1 MNPRPIRHA
10 SAAPRVAATFI
21 AAAMAAAP
29 SLAGVKYWDD
39 PAFRAYDVDSYVTNG
54 LVLNYDG
61 IRNVGAAADHDPNAT
76 TWVNL
81 GTGGSDYDMVQK
93 GSPTASCWSDNGFF
107 FEGKTWFVTPNKV
120 SLPNAYEMEA
130 LVNAAYSKQTG
141 IGYVL
146 FVSTAYP
153 RTNDD
158 GWAWGSIAI
167 RKNGSPYSQTINGTS
182 YAGKACFNTTSAG
195 SAYRPALLDDSYGYL
210 TAIANRTYVSFF
222 TGLEEPTG
230 VPGRIGLA
238 SGKTALGTTSLY
250 FYLGGHNTNGG
261 GETSVEEPLIGTIRN
276 FRFYSTP
283 LSYEQRA
290 WNRVVDEA
298 RYFDRRAAIPVTNVV
313 LSTTIPGREDG
324 HFALD
329 AEGYTF
335 SAPASRTVKGRR
347 YVLSGYTLETW
358 DGSAWGSP
366 AVHDGETSCTL
377 SDTTAKVRLTWRY
390 ARPEG
395 EGRLVV
401 YDIDD
406 YVQDGLLLHYDGI
419 RNAGA
424 TAAHDPEAL
433 QWRNIAPGY
442 ENRWPM
448 DRCSYVDSGSR
459 YASVRNDATEG
470 AWTDNGFAF
479 TGKGY
484 FAKWDDGDPFSVPTN
499 FTMQVSVTGAIAD
512 QHGDYAYL
520 WVPSSGWNK
529 GGIGMRKT
537 NYDAAHGNANSV
549 YYVNS
554 ALFAGDARPNFYPA
568 AAKPSYVTAIMDHD
582 DTGHTYIFEGT
593 SRPAGGGN
601 DAPSI
606 AGASAATDLTWFSAG
621 GFHGKS
627 VEAVAK
633 LECFKGTLHNLR
645 FYNRALTD
653 AEVAQNRTVDEFR
666 FFGRLA
672 ETNVVVRSSSSF
684 LEGCDKCGVY
694 DVDGSY
700 TFVAPESVTAA
711 NGITYAPDGY
721 TIETW
726 DGSAWGAPVAHD
738 GASYAYTTAEGLVRL
753 TWKWRATHGI
763 RTAADYGIGD
773 YVQDGLVVNYDGI
786 RNAGPDAA
794 HDPAATK
801 WVNCANPGTYNM
813 TRYSLDGSAW
823 AAGAAAGSWTD
834 DGFVFAKDAVF
845 HESTS
850 FTVPSRYTIQTLVDA
865 TAAAQDG
872 IGYIMCDYNA
882 NNWTKCSLCIRSS
895 VFWGHGVGSTLCFAI
910 HNVYRPAFQA
920 GSFSYATAML
930 DETNGVAFGGTE
942 APWTASTASNGIHGH
957 STLPSAQSAVTF
969 ASGYSIGGHYPKTDE
984 LFSGTIKSY
993 RFYDRVLSDAEVAH
1007 NRQVDSAR
1015 FFGAL
1020 ATTNVVVAVE
1030 DGSRITAAETA
1041 GEAYFVEGEY
1051 TFTAAG
1057 CAGLGYRL
1065 SVPNGNGGWRT
1076 LQGFTEGGSYT
1087 YATGTSPALVKLEW
1101 RLPRPFLMIVR

>member
-1 MNPRPIRHA
+1 MNPKPIRHA

-21 AAAMAAAP
+21 AAAMVAAP

-39 PAFRAYDVDSYVTNG
+39 HAFRAYDIGDYVQDG
-54 LVLNYDG
+54 LVVNYDG
-61 IRNVGAAADHDPNAT
+61 ILNAGPDAAHDPAAT
-76 TWVNL
+76 TWVNCANP
-81 GTGGSDYDMVQK
+81 GTYNMTRYSFDGSAWAAGAAA
-93 GSPTASCWSDNGFF
+93 GSWTDDGFVFAKDAVFHESTSFTVPSRYTIQTLVDATA
-107 FEGKTWFVTPNKV
+107 
-120 SLPNAYEMEA
+120 
-130 LVNAAYSKQTG
+130 AAQNG
-141 IGYVL
+141 IGYLLCDYNANNWNKCSLCIRSSGFWRHGVDNTCC
-146 FVSTAYP
+146 FTVHSDHRPAFQ
-153 RTNDD
+153 
-158 GWAWGSIAI
+158 AGSF
-167 RKNGSPYSQTINGTS
+167 S
-182 YAGKACFNTTSAG
+182 YATAMLDETDGVVFAG
-195 SAYRPALLDDSYGYL
+195 TEAPWTASTDSYGRYGHSTL
-210 TAIANRTYVSFF
+210 PSAQSAVTFADGYSI
-222 TGLEEPTG
+222 
-230 VPGRIGLA
+230 
-238 SGKTALGTTSLY
+238 
-250 FYLGGHNTNGG
+250 GGHYPKTD
-261 GETSVEEPLIGTIRN
+261 ELFSGTLKSY
-276 FRFYSTP
+276 RFYDRV
-283 LSYEQRA
+283 LSDEEVA

-298 RYFDRRAAIPVTNVV
+298 RYFDRRAAIPVTNIV
-313 LSTTIPGREDG
+313 LSTTIPGSEDG

-448 DRCSYVDSGSR
+448 DRCSYVDSGSG
-459 YASVRNDATEG
+459 YAPVRNDATEG

-512 QHGDYAYL
+512 QHGNVAYL
-520 WVPSSGWNK
+520 WVPGSGWDK

-549 YYVNS
+549 YYVNN
-554 ALFAGDARPNFYPA
+554 ALFAGGARPNFYPA
-568 AAKPSYVTAIMDHD
+568 ATKPSYVTAIMDHD

-627 VEAVAK
+627 VAAVAD

-672 ETNVVVRSSSSF
+672 ETNVVVRSSFSF

-738 GASYAYTTAEGLVRL
+738 GASYAYTTSAGLVRL

-763 RTAADYGIGD
+763 RTAADYDIGD

-786 RNAGPDAA
+786 LNAGPDAA
-794 HDPAATK
+794 HDPAATT

-813 TRYSLDGSAW
+813 TRYSFDGSAW

-865 TAAAQDG
+865 TAAAQNG
-872 IGYIMCDYNA
+872 IGYLLCDYNA
-882 NNWTKCSLCIRSS
+882 NNWNKCSLCIRSS
-895 VFWGHGVGSTLCFAI
+895 GFWRHGVDNTCCFTV
-910 HNVYRPAFQA
+910 HSDHRPAFQA

-930 DETNGVAFGGTE
+930 DETDGVVFAGTE
-942 APWTASTASNGIHGH
+942 APWTASTDSYGRYGH

-969 ASGYSIGGHYPKTDE
+969 ADGYSIGGHYPKTDE
-984 LFSGTIKSY
+984 LFSGTLKSY

-1030 DGSRITAAETA
+1030 DCSRITAAETA

-1065 SVPNGNGGWRT
+1065 SVPDGNGGWRT